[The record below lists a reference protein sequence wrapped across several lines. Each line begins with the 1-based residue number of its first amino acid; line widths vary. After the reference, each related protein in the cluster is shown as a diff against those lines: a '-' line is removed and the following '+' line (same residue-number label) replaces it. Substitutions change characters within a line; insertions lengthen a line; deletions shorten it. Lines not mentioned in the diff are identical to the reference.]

1 MPESLLD
8 PPLAEPEALPS
19 SMHDDRPRVVAVVGP
34 TGAGKSAA
42 AEELAL
48 RLGGEIV
55 SADSM
60 QVYRG
65 MDIGTAK
72 QPIGTRRV
80 PNHCVDLLDPGEPYS
95 AALYQRDARAA
106 IDDIATRGKVPILVG
121 GTGLYVRAAL
131 DELEFPSGDSGSAT
145 RSALQTE
152 LAARGP
158 EALYELLVERDPAAA
173 ALIHRNNTRRIV
185 RALETLEEDGTSYA
199 QTRERFTE
207 RRAHYPSSFIGL
219 DVDRDVLYARIDRR
233 VDAMLAAELLAEVSR
248 LLDSGYRK
256 ALTAAQA
263 IGYKELVPVLDGSGD
278 LVSAVAAIKQ
288 ASRRYAKR
296 QLTWFR
302 ADPRVRWLDVTHL
315 SPAGAAQAM
324 ISLLESERGTAGLF

>member
-1 MPESLLD
+1 MPEAPGAPASARGAA
-8 PPLAEPEALPS
+8 AE
-19 SMHDDRPRVVAVVGP
+19 RPKVVAVVGP
-34 TGAGKSAA
+34 TGVGKTAV

-72 QPIGTRRV
+72 QPPEARRV
-80 PNHCVDLLDPGEPYS
+80 AHHCLDLVDPGTPYS

-106 IDDIATRGKVPILVG
+106 IEDVAARGKVPVLVG

-131 DELEFPSGDSGSAT
+131 DEMRFPAGHDASPT
-145 RSALQTE
+145 RSALQAE
-152 LAARGP
+152 LELHGP
-158 EALYELLVERDPAAA
+158 EALYALLQERDPGAA
-173 ALIHRNNTRRIV
+173 ALIHRNNTRRV
-185 RALETLEEDGTSYA
+185 LRALETLEDAGVSYA
-199 QTRERFTE
+199 ETKEHFSERVP
-207 RRAHYPSSFIGL
+207 HYPAVFIGL
-219 DVDRDVLYARIDRR
+219 TADRDVLYSRIDAR
-233 VDAMLAAELLAEVSR
+233 VDAMLEAGLLDEVAR
-248 LLDSGYRK
+248 LLEAGYRS

-278 LVSAVAAIKQ
+278 LSSAVTAIKQ

-302 ADPRVRWLDVTHL
+302 ADPRVKWLDVTQL
-315 SPAGAAQAM
+315 SPGQAVEAVCA
-324 ISLLESERGTAGLF
+324 LLESEPEAVRPGG